1 MHLFIYDVVENFD
14 LRTTESFR
22 SISLRIIGIKILPH
36 KLFGIIVKNDTK
48 LIATLKL
55 RNLGRRGLLKT
66 SQRQTRLK
74 F

>member
-1 MHLFIYDVVENFD
+1 MGMFYPPKYLYTMYVV
-14 LRTTESFR
+14 ESFR
-22 SISLRIIGIKILPH
+22 GISLIIIGIKILPH

-55 RNLGRRGLLKT
+55 RNLGRRGLLKV